1 MVKDQ
6 KDPKPV
12 HDLLKRVKI
21 SESSSAPQML
31 AETLRKG
38 LLELALP
45 EGTRL
50 FGLGDLVQR
59 TGASAGV
66 VREALQQLQ
75 STGLIE
81 IRQGSRGG
89 VFTKRVEQKELV
101 RTLDALV
108 RSNQIPRSAVLEA
121 RTELE
126 ALCARIAARSAGPD
140 RIAQLKQSAER
151 FASLVDLP
159 NEFAKENIKF
169 HMLVCEAT
177 NNPVIVA
184 IVESLRELF
193 FAKSLDITY
202 TKETLELAV
211 RAHRTVVEQIEKGN
225 EEKASDIMTRHV
237 AALEK
242 EISLTDT
249 DAPIPTMN

>member
-21 SESSSAPQML
+21 SKSSSAPQML

-50 FGLGDLVQR
+50 FGLADLVQR

-126 ALCARIAARSAGPD
+126 ALCA
-140 RIAQLKQSAER
+140 QY
-151 FASLVDLP
+151 VW
-159 NEFAKENIKF
+159 
-169 HMLVCEAT
+169 V
-177 NNPVIVA
+177 
-184 IVESLRELF
+184 
-193 FAKSLDITY
+193 
-202 TKETLELAV
+202 
-211 RAHRTVVEQIEKGN
+211 
-225 EEKASDIMTRHV
+225 
-237 AALEK
+237 
-242 EISLTDT
+242 
-249 DAPIPTMN
+249 